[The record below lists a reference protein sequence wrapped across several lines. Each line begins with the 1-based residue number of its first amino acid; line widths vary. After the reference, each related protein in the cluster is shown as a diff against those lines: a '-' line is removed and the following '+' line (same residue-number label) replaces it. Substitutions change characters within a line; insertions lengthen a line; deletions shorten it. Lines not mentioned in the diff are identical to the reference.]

1 MQAGASGRGT
11 LSAVAAEKPG
21 PPMSAGQAGGAPAR
35 RGGILDGRRWADAQA
50 APWPF
55 IRWLAV
61 VALMIGRWAAG
72 IPATVTGWLGVL
84 AVAGALILPDVAG
97 IAFAGVRVELRRVRE
112 RQVET
117 EREVAGLRQ
126 EIHQM
131 QIQQASAQARS
142 GVYFGDESIRR
153 LFGGAGAV
161 RAGEDA
167 GSTEWPAP
175 AATGPGDVSS

>member
-1 MQAGASGRGT
+1 
-11 LSAVAAEKPG
+11 
-21 PPMSAGQAGGAPAR
+21 
-35 RGGILDGRRWADAQA
+35 
-50 APWPF
+50 
-55 IRWLAV
+55 
-61 VALMIGRWAAG
+61 MIGRWAAG
-72 IPATVTGWLGVL
+72 IPATITGWLGVL

-97 IAFAGVRVELRRVRE
+97 VAVGGVRVELRRVRE

-117 EREVAGLRQ
+117 ERDVADLRQ

-167 GSTEWPAP
+167 GSAEWPVP
-175 AATGPGDVSS
+175 AATGQGDVSS